1 MEPRT
6 LVGSTQRTIVMVRL
20 AAKPG
25 RRAKMCFIIAYVHLA
40 YVELQRW
47 QTKAN
52 AGKRH
57 NGNVVRG
64 GRYQRVPR
72 LAWLAR
78 TKCAR
83 QRVGGPS
90 RAALRRPIHP
100 PSPYLPMAHRPI
112 LMLFI
117 PRTDTEEQQHH
128 QCRRPTLVVVL
139 FRQ

>member
-6 LVGSTQRTIVMVRL
+6 LVGSTQRTIVMVL
-20 AAKPG
+20 AAVLAL
-25 RRAKMCFIIAYVHLA
+25 RRERRSRAGAQTHFQALCASFIAYVHLYLA

-117 PRTDTEEQQHH
+117 PRTDTEDH
-128 QCRRPTLVVVL
+128 Q
-139 FRQ
+139 